1 MLRTNDFYIDLG
13 TANTLVY
20 AKKRGFVLNEPTVL
34 AVRHRSE
41 SHSELFA
48 LGRDAKVMLGKS
60 PENLSVMRPLREGV
74 VADFDNAVRMLHAFV
89 KKAKENVFWL
99 RPRLIISLPCQVSRF
114 ERRAVEE
121 IGYEL
126 GASSVQLLEEPVAA
140 AIGAGLAV
148 LGKRGQMI
156 VDIGGGTTEI
166 AIIALG
172 GIVTSTAV
180 RAGGD
185 DIDEAIIT
193 HLKTRHH
200 FLIGEQTAE
209 RIKIEVAD
217 VNPVAP
223 QSKTI
228 EIGGF
233 NLLKRLPTRL
243 LVDTNMILPAVDSVV
258 REIITAIRKALEECP
273 PEIAGDIAES
283 GLVLAGGGALLGGL
297 RERIAQEIGIPV
309 KISDQP
315 LLSVALGGAKAL
327 EDSKLFDGLEKPA

>member
-1 MLRTNDFYIDLG
+1 MLRANDFYIDLG

-20 AKKRGFVLNEPTVL
+20 ARKRGFILNEPTVL

-41 SHSELFA
+41 NHSELFA
-48 LGRDAKVMLGKS
+48 LGREAKLMLGKS

-74 VADFDNAVRMLHAFV
+74 VADFENTVRMLHAFI
-89 KKAKENVFWL
+89 KRAKENVFWL

-114 ERRAVEE
+114 EKRAVEE

-126 GASSVQLLEEPVAA
+126 GASTVHLLDEPVAA
-140 AIGAGLAV
+140 AIGAGLSV

-185 DIDEAIIT
+185 DIDEAIIA

-209 RIKIEVAD
+209 RIKMEVAD

-223 QSKTI
+223 QSKSI

-258 REIITAIRKALEECP
+258 REIIAAIRKALEECP

-309 KISDQP
+309 KISEQP

-327 EDSKLFDGLEKPA
+327 EDSKLFEVIEKPA

>member
-1 MLRTNDFYIDLG
+1 MLPSNDIYIDLG

-20 AKKRGFVLNEPTVL
+20 VKRRGFVLNEPTVL

-41 SHSELFA
+41 HESELFA
-48 LGRDAKVMLGKS
+48 LGRDAKVMLGKN
-60 PENLSVMRPLREGV
+60 PENLSVLRPLREGV
-74 VADFDNAVRMLHAFV
+74 VADFDNTVRLLRALIQ
-89 KKAKENVFWL
+89 KAKDNL
-99 RPRLIISLPCQVSRF
+99 TLGRPRMIISLPCQVNRF

-126 GASSVQLLEEPVAA
+126 GARTVHLLEEPVAA
-140 AIGAGLAV
+140 AIGSGLAV
-148 LGKRGQMI
+148 LGKRGQMV

-180 RAGGD
+180 RVGGD

-193 HLKTRHH
+193 HLRSRYN
-200 FLIGEQTAE
+200 FVIGEQTAE
-209 RIKIEVAD
+209 RIKIAVAD

-223 QSKTI
+223 QSRSI
-228 EIGGF
+228 DIGGF
-233 NLLKRLPTRL
+233 NLLKRLPTHLR
-243 LVDTNMILPAVDSVV
+243 VDTNMILPAVDSVV
-258 REIITAIRKALEECP
+258 REIIGAVRKALEECP

-297 RERIAQEIGIPV
+297 RERLVQEIGIPV
-309 KISDQP
+309 KISEQP

-327 EDSKLFDGLEKPA
+327 EDSNLFELIEKPD